1 MNFVLSQRPR
11 GRCFYGKRWRSAD
24 GGGHLNHGWVSSVL
38 GFGLLALL
46 ALSLQVMAA
55 REIKR
60 AGRRERPV
68 PADVAIVL
76 GAYTNGYQPG
86 NTLTGR
92 LKAALDLYRRGYV
105 RYIIVSGGQ
114 GSDETVSEAKSMK
127 RFLAFNGVP
136 THIIL
141 EDRHSTDTWE
151 NLQNSRQVMQQYQL
165 DSAVIVTSDYHLPR
179 ALAVARQLNMTVSGF
194 AARST
199 RSEKRFTRREVWAF
213 VKYLAVGQAS
223 LRRKGM

>member
-1 MNFVLSQRPR
+1 MN
-11 GRCFYGKRWRSAD
+11 YGWIGSAI
-24 GGGHLNHGWVSSVL
+24 GL
-38 GFGLLALL
+38 GLLALL
-46 ALSLQVMAA
+46 ALSLERMVA
-55 REIKR
+55 RGIKR
-60 AGRRERPV
+60 TGRRERPS

-86 NTLTGR
+86 TTLTQR

-127 RFLAFNGVP
+127 RFLTFNGVP
-136 THIIL
+136 VQLIL

-151 NLQNSRQVMQQYQL
+151 NLRNSRQLMQQHQL
-165 DSAVIVTSDYHLPR
+165 YSAVVVTSDYNLPR
-179 ALAVARQLNMTVSGF
+179 ALAVAKQLNMTVSGC

-199 RSEKRFTRREVWAF
+199 PRERRFARREVWAF

-223 LRRKGM
+223 LRMKGM